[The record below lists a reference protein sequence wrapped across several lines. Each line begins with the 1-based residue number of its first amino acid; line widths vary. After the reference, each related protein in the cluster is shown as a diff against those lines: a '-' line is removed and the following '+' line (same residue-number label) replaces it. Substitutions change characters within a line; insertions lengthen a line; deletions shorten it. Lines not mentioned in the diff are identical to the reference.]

1 MRTAVATV
9 KAFSLASTIAVAAT
23 IGSSPFEPVEAKSK
37 LRSVVVGGAAAAP
50 ATAAVAR
57 NAPPAAAPEQQVAS
71 ADRQDKTAD
80 PLANLNVS
88 PRTKELQERADR
100 ILAENGETRKDEA
113 DVDTSFATEPAP
125 KPLQP
130 SKAKELAAGIQCIAG
145 CD

>member
-9 KAFSLASTIAVAAT
+9 KAFSFASVIAVAAT

-37 LRSVVVGGAAAAP
+37 LRSVVVSGAAAVP
-50 ATAAVAR
+50 ASAVAR
-57 NAPPAAAPEQQVAS
+57 NAPPAASSEQQVAS
-71 ADRQDKTAD
+71 ADRQEKTAD